1 MSKKQKFY
9 VVWKGKNPGIYDSWK
24 DCQAEIHGI
33 EGALYKSFDSLE
45 EAKNAFNSKP
55 GNFIQR
61 KEKDLKTKEK
71 KKSFSANIIT
81 PSISVDAACSGNPG
95 AMEYQGVDTA
105 DKRRIFHQGPFP
117 LGTNNIGEFLA
128 IVHALAFLKNQGL
141 NDLPIYSD
149 SVTAIGWIKKKKAKT
164 NLVQNSETEK
174 LYEMISRAESW
185 LEKNSYK
192 NPILKWETESWG
204 EIPADF
210 GRK

>member
-1 MSKKQKFY
+1 MSKKQKYY

-24 DCQAEIHGI
+24 DCQAEIHGV
-33 EGALYKSFDSLE
+33 EGAVYKSFDSLE
-45 EAKNAFNSKP
+45 EAKLAFKSKP
-55 GNFIQR
+55 GNFIKR

-71 KKSFSANIIT
+71 KSFAANIIT

-185 LEKNSYK
+185 LEKNSY
-192 NPILKWETESWG
+192 N
-204 EIPADF
+204 
-210 GRK
+210 RKLG

>member
-24 DCQAEIHGI
+24 DCQAEIHGV
-33 EGALYKSFDSLE
+33 EGAVYKSFDSLE